1 MARERKGEQ
10 FNIRISKE
18 AKEHIKNNAQLLG
31 ISQAKYIE
39 KLAIEGCKVIEIR
52 NNEFVEFME
61 SRASVMAKIGT
72 NINQIAAGIN
82 SGKANMAENNIAIF
96 EAAKKSFDLL
106 YLKIDENTQRIELK

>member
-52 NNEFVEFME
+52 NDEFVKYME
-61 SRASVMAKIGT
+61 SQVGIMNKIGA
-72 NINQIAAGIN
+72 NLNQIAAAIN
-82 SGKANMAENNIAIF
+82 SGKTNIHESHIKILELTKPA
-96 EAAKKSFDLL
+96 FDAY
-106 YLKIDENTQRIELK
+106 YLKLDENTQRIELN